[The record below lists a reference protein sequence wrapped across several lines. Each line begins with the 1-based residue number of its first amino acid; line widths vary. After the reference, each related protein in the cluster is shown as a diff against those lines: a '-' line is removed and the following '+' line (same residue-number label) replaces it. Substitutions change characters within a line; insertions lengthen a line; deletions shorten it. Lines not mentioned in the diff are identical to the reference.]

1 MFSLHRHKM
10 VSMWDD
16 GNVKWPDC
24 GNHFIMIY
32 QNDAHFRYIKLFI
45 CQVYLNETG
54 TICIWSF
61 KQMER
66 YFMFFDDM
74 V

>member
-1 MFSLHRHKM
+1 MFSSHTQKT

-24 GNHFIMIY
+24 GNHFTIYIQIY
-32 QNDAHFRYIKLFI
+32 QNVAHLKYIKLFI

-54 TICIWSF
+54 KKLHMII
-61 KQMER
+61 
-66 YFMFFDDM
+66 
-74 V
+74 